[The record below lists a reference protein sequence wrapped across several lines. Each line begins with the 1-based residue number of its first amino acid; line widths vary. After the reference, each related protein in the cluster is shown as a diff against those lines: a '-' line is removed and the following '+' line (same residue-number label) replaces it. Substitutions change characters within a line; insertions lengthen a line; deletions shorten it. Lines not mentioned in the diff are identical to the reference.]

1 MSINFIVSS
10 FRCSVDADGVSSSSA
25 GRPSPHSDTISPG
38 NRRRLELHCML
49 YSKHTTTY
57 LLTVTS
63 TLLVCAARIQFIPV
77 PSGTQFNRFNDTSR
91 TQISFACHFFSV
103 ALLSS
108 ISTFLSMCCR
118 RHHTLPTSIFSCL
131 DTFPASAYLRSRQ
144 ANPILAL
151 EEGRLVRHSFD
162 HEASHW
168 SQPVGM
174 VVEG

>member
-1 MSINFIVSS
+1 
-10 FRCSVDADGVSSSSA
+10 
-25 GRPSPHSDTISPG
+25 
-38 NRRRLELHCML
+38 ML

-57 LLTVTS
+57 LLMVTS

-77 PSGTQFNRFNDTSR
+77 LSSTQFNRFNDTSR

-103 ALLSS
+103 TLLYY

-118 RHHTLPTSIFSCL
+118 RHYTLPTSIFSCL
-131 DTFPASAYLRSRQ
+131 DTFPASACLRSRQ

-162 HEASHW
+162 HEATHW
-168 SQPVGM
+168 SQPVGI
-174 VVEG
+174 VVEAWLQDLFMIRAA